1 MVNRRKRFPF
11 EISGLADQDGLTGM
25 EAVYEGEWEEEEEE
39 EEERVPVSRYHPN
52 AFPCQRRKERQ
63 PRREQSCRC
72 RKNEWNMD
80 LSDQETQYFLNMYP
94 EKMSRVQKKVEE
106 ECDKMDY
113 EGSMMYDEFPDRVLL
128 KRISRNIYEVLL
140 EDRIVSER
148 EFVDSEEK
156 GVIDDEEELRETGLF
171 SPNIGR
177 ISKLNAQISNKP
189 REYSHNKD
197 SWLKEAIDVLLM
209 EEIQRRRRNR

>member
-11 EISGLADQDGLTGM
+11 EISGWADQDGLTGM
-25 EAVYEGEWEEEEEE
+25 EAVYEGEWEEEEE

-52 AFPCQRRKERQ
+52 AFPCQRRKERN

-80 LSDQETQYFLNMYP
+80 LPDQETQYFLNMYP

-140 EDRIVSER
+140 EDRIVSEG
-148 EFVDSEEK
+148 EFMDSEEK
-156 GVIDDEEELRETGLF
+156 GVRDDEEELRETGLF
-171 SPNIGR
+171 SPNVGR
-177 ISKLNAQISNKP
+177 ITKLNAQTSNKP